1 MVTTTAA
8 LFELRSRRSAVAIDT
23 GVTVTDPD
31 SYFLGSAIVSITDGF
46 DPTKDTLAF
55 TNTLSITG
63 TYDPLLGVM
72 TLQGFDL
79 FENWNA
85 ALESVTYTNS
95 SAASGQP
102 PRTVSFAA
110 NDRLVLSNVATRM
123 INIQATG
130 AAQPVVGGA
139 AAATL
144 PYTENGATV
153 VVAST

>member
-1 MVTTTAA
+1 M
-8 LFELRSRRSAVAIDT
+8 SRRGGRGDRYRRH
-23 GVTVTDPD
+23 G
-31 SYFLGSAIVSITDGF
+31 YRFRQFLLGSATVSITDGF

-85 ALESVTYTNS
+85 ALESVTYNNS
-95 SAASGQP
+95 SSASGQP
-102 PRTVSFAA
+102 SRTISFAA
-110 NDRLVLSNVATRM
+110 NDRLVLSNVATRV

-130 AAQPVVGGA
+130 AAAPVVGGGRLSA
-139 AAATL
+139 AAGCRAAAGTL
-144 PYTENGATV
+144 AYTENSAPW
-153 VVAST
+153 SWRRR